1 MVKGGS
7 ILPVVT
13 IYYNRLQK
21 MLGSSLDLEHVID
34 RIPYLG
40 VDIEER
46 TDQYLRIEYNPNR
59 PDFSTDYGIVRSLKG
74 LLQLELG
81 RPEYNVQKGDN
92 TLSVDPSVL
101 KVRPHVVCLEAASL
115 HLDQESLRQ
124 LIAMQE
130 DLHNGIGRKRR
141 KVSMGI
147 HDLDTIKPPLKYTT
161 TSKDFQ
167 FIPLGSSRKM
177 SIEEILRGTEQGM
190 TYGSILD
197 GFESYPLIIDSNGET
212 ISFPPIINSETT
224 KLTENTKNLFIEIT
238 ATDLSA
244 AQDVLMVV
252 SSTLQDAGSILTS
265 VKISYPQTELIT
277 PDMTPKKRTLK
288 IAEVN
293 RLLGTSLNGSEIIE
307 CLARIRFDANAEE
320 DPESLSVIIP
330 PYRVDILHEI
340 DLIEEVALGYGLE
353 KMMPTLPKNDLV
365 GSANSFQKQLN
376 LIREIA
382 VGLGLI
388 EALSFSLVGAD
399 LILDLGHKEDE
410 LVSVKESK
418 SAMHSMLRGS
428 LIPSLL
434 SVLKKNTHEEYPQKI
449 FELAPIFQKDDSLEN
464 KVREEIHLA
473 VALAHT
479 QANYSEAKS
488 YLTSILSTYSSI
500 EFKTNPSSS
509 RLFIE
514 GRGATITADGI
525 EVGVIGEV
533 HPKLISDFQ
542 IRIPV
547 AALELD
553 LTTLVRKKDRTS

>member
-1 MVKGGS
+1 MVKGDT

-13 IYYNRLQK
+13 IYHDRLRK
-21 MLGSSLDLEHVID
+21 MLGSSQDLEHIID
-34 RIPYLG
+34 RIPQLG

-46 TDQYLRIEYNPNR
+46 TDQYIRIEYNPNR

-74 LLQLELG
+74 LLQIELG
-81 RPEYNVQKGDN
+81 RPDYSVQKGN
-92 TLSVDPSVL
+92 TTLSVDPSVL
-101 KVRPHVVCLEAASL
+101 KVRPHIVCLEATN
-115 HLDQESLRQ
+115 LDLDEESLRQ

-147 HDLDTIKPPLKYTT
+147 HDFDTIKPPLKYTST
-161 TSKDFQ
+161 NKDFQ
-167 FIPLGSSRKM
+167 FTPLGSSRKV
-177 SIEEILRGTEQGM
+177 SIEDILRGTDQGM
-190 TYGSILD
+190 TYGSILN
-197 GFESYPLIIDSNGET
+197 GLEGYPLIIDSNGQT
-212 ISFPPIINSETT
+212 ISFPPVINSNIT

-238 ATDLSA
+238 ATDLLA

-252 SSTLQDAGSILTS
+252 SSTLQDAGSTLNS
-265 VKISYPQTELIT
+265 VKISYPQTEMIT
-277 PDMTPKKRTLK
+277 PDMTPTIRSLKKG
-288 IAEVN
+288 EVN
-293 RLLGTSLNGSEIIE
+293 RLLGTDLTANEIIE
-307 CLARIRFDANAEE
+307 CLARIRFDAKVKD
-320 DPESLSVIIP
+320 DPENLSVTIP
-330 PYRVDILHEI
+330 PYRVDILHEV
-340 DLIEEVALGYGLE
+340 DLVEEVALGYGIE
-353 KMMPTLPKNDLV
+353 NMVPTLPKNDLV
-365 GSANSFQKQLN
+365 GAASNYQKQLS

-388 EALSFSLVGAD
+388 EALSFSLVGTD
-399 LILDLGHKEDE
+399 LTLDSWPKKEK

-449 FELAPIFQKDDSLEN
+449 FELAPIFLKDNSKEN
-464 KVREEIHLA
+464 QVREETHLA

-479 QANYSEAKS
+479 QASYSEAKS
-488 YLTSILSTYSSI
+488 YLTSILSTYSRI

-509 RLFIE
+509 NLFIE
-514 GRGATITADGI
+514 GRGAAITADGF

-533 HPKLISDFQ
+533 QPKLISDFQ

-553 LTTLVRKKDRTS
+553 LTAIVGQDDRTS